1 MNRWIKVTNRCC
13 REPVFWAALVTAG
26 FGAWL
31 YGHEADYSS
40 APPARHAVAPVP
52 KQPDADTAP
61 VPHAERSRRRVGDE
75 VAGQA
80 APPAPDA
87 TKARRLTREANALI
101 ARGDELLLEAGLPD
115 EFLERA
121 SLNPETIQRVL
132 DDADERLRRD
142 ARSR

>member
-1 MNRWIKVTNRCC
+1 MNRWIKITNRCC
-13 REPVFWAALVTAG
+13 REPVFWAAVLTAG

-31 YGHEADYSS
+31 YGHEADYPS

-52 KQPDADTAP
+52 KQPDVGTAP
-61 VPHAERSRRRVGDE
+61 VPRAERSRHGVGDE

-80 APPAPDA
+80 APAPDA
-87 TKARRLTREANALI
+87 TKARRLMREANALI

-121 SLNPETIQRVL
+121 SVNPKTIRRAL

-142 ARSR
+142 ARSQ

>member
-1 MNRWIKVTNRCC
+1 MNRWIKITNRCC
-13 REPVFWAALVTAG
+13 REPVFWAALLTAG

-40 APPARHAVAPVP
+40 APPARHAAAPVP
-52 KQPDADTAP
+52 KQPDAAAAP
-61 VPHAERSRRRVGDE
+61 VPHAERSRHGGGDG
-75 VAGQA
+75 VAGR
-80 APPAPDA
+80 APSPAPDA
-87 TKARRLTREANALI
+87 TRARRLMREANALV

-121 SLNPETIQRVL
+121 SLNSKTIRRVL
-132 DDADERLRRD
+132 DDADRRSHQD